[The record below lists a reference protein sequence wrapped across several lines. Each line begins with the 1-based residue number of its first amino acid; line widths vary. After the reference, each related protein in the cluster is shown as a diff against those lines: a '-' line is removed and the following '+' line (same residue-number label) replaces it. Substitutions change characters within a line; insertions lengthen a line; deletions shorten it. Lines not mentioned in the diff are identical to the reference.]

1 MTMEH
6 YDVAVLGA
14 GPAGAMAALEA
25 TRRGRRTV
33 LVEAADHVGGMAHSP
48 EIGGVRVDL
57 GSHRLHPVVPP
68 SVEQVLMPLL
78 GDDLQERVRRGR
90 IHMQGKWLKFPLEL
104 GDLARNLPPSF
115 IAKTGWETLTGPF
128 RWPRGDTAFDV
139 ISARLGPTV
148 AAQFY
153 LPYLTKLWDVPPTQ
167 LSGELADR
175 RVAARGPGD
184 ILRKILSRNERPF
197 DYYYPRR
204 GFGQITEVLVDAAT
218 DEGATLR
225 LSSPVS
231 SLDRTNATTTVTA
244 GDDAFEATTVVSSL
258 PAPLLARMAGAP
270 DDVIAAGSRLRH
282 RAMVLVY
289 LVLDAPQLTPFDA
302 HYFPELTTPV
312 SRMNEPKNYRVSED
326 DPSDVTVV
334 CAEVPCWADDETFAA
349 EAGVLADRVMSTLA
363 PLGFQWPRLLDV
375 EVRRLPRVYPVYTGD
390 YADDL
395 ASIEAWVEDQPGLL
409 TFGRQGLFVPDN
421 THHALLM
428 GQEAAAS
435 VRDDGSID
443 HARWDRVREEFRSH
457 VVED

>member
-1 MTMEH
+1 MDR

-14 GPAGAMAALEA
+14 GPAGVMAALEA

-33 LVEAADHVGGMAHSP
+33 LIEANDHVGGMAASP

-68 SVEQVLMPLL
+68 SVEQVLIPLL

-90 IHMQGKWLKFPLEL
+90 INLQGQWLKFPLEL

-115 IAKTGWETLTGPF
+115 ILRTGWETVTSPF
-128 RWPRGDTAFDV
+128 RRAREDTAFDV

-153 LPYLTKLWDVPPTQ
+153 LPYLTKLWDTPPTE

-175 RVAARGPGD
+175 RVSARGPGD
-184 ILRKILSRNERPF
+184 ILKKILSRNDRDF
-197 DYYYPRR
+197 DFYYPRR
-204 GFGQITEVLVDAAT
+204 GFGQISEVLADAAVA
-218 DEGATLR
+218 EGAELR
-225 LSSPVS
+225 LSTPVS
-231 SLDRTNATTTVTA
+231 ELSRTNGTTTIAA
-244 GDDAFEATTVVSSL
+244 GDDAVEATTVVSSL

-270 DDVIAAGSRLRH
+270 EDVLAAAGRLRH
-282 RAMVLVY
+282 RAMVLVF
-289 LVLDAPQLTPFDA
+289 LVLEAPQLTPFDA

-312 SRMNEPKNYRVSED
+312 SRMNEPKNYRESAD
-326 DPSDVTVV
+326 DPADVTVV
-334 CAEVPCWADDETFAA
+334 CAEVPCWAGDDTFTA
-349 EAGVLADRVMSTLA
+349 EPQVLADRVMSTLE
-363 PLGFQWPRLLDV
+363 PLGFGWPRLRDV
-375 EVRRLPRVYPVYTGD
+375 EVRRLPRVYPVYTGA
-390 YADDL
+390 YAQDL
-395 ASIEAWVEDQPGLL
+395 ARIEAWVGDQPGLL

-443 HARWDRVREEFRSH
+443 HARWDRVREAFRNH

>member
-1 MTMEH
+1 MDS

-14 GPAGAMAALEA
+14 GPAGVMAALEA

-33 LVEAADHVGGMAHSP
+33 LVEAADHVGGMAASP
-48 EIGGVRVDL
+48 EVGGVRVDL

-68 SVEQVLMPLL
+68 SVERVLLPLL
-78 GDDLQERVRRGR
+78 GDDLQQRVRRGR
-90 IHMQGKWLKFPLEL
+90 IHLQGKWLRFPLEL
-104 GDLARNLPPSF
+104 GDLARNLPRSF
-115 IAKTGWETLTGPF
+115 IVKAGWETVTSPF
-128 RWPRGDTAFDV
+128 RHAREDTAFDV

-153 LPYLTKLWDVPPTQ
+153 LPYLTKLWDTPPTE

-175 RVAARGPGD
+175 RVSARGPGD
-184 ILRKILSRNERPF
+184 VLRKILSRNEREF
-197 DYYYPRR
+197 DFYYPRR
-204 GFGQITEVLVDAAT
+204 GFGQISEVLADAAVA
-218 DEGATLR
+218 EGADLR

-231 SLDRTNATTTVTA
+231 SLARAGGVTTVTA
-244 GDDAFEATTVVSSL
+244 GDDALEARTVVSSL

-270 DDVIAAGSRLRH
+270 DDVLAAAGRLRH
-282 RAMVLVY
+282 RAVVLVF
-289 LVLDAPQLTPFDA
+289 LVLEAAQLTPFDA

-312 SRMNEPKNYRVSED
+312 SRMNEPKNYRQSSD
-326 DPSDVTVV
+326 DPDDVTVV
-334 CAEVPCWADDETFAA
+334 CAEVPCWAGDDTFTA
-349 EAGVLADRVMSTLA
+349 EPPALAERVMSTLA
-363 PLGFQWPRLLDV
+363 PLGFRWPRLLDV

-390 YADDL
+390 YLQDL
-395 ASIEAWVEDQPGLL
+395 DRIEAWVGDQPGLL

-443 HARWDRVREEFRSH
+443 HARWDRVRQEFRAH